1 MAIITEWF
9 STLKQIFSSAS
20 VFFQNETDTSIG
32 GKPIKIAFISLLI
45 SGLVNGLS
53 GLLTLSGELQL
64 IALADILIAPVAGII
79 SIAVTAALT
88 HLVGMLVGFE
98 NGYSETFSAFAY
110 TSVIA
115 TVATVASL
123 IPIAGIFIA
132 LALGLFSIYAQIRG
146 VQEFQNVSFAKAA
159 VAVIVPILI
168 VLGILLAIVFATSA
182 ALFALMQGSTAAPPV

>member
-1 MAIITEWF
+1 MAIISEWF
-9 STLKQIFSSAS
+9 STLKQIFSSAR

-45 SGLVNGLS
+45 SGIVNSLS
-53 GLLTLSGELQL
+53 TFLALPGEFRL
-64 IALADILIAPVAGII
+64 IALADIFLAPIAGII

-110 TSVIA
+110 TTVIA

-132 LALGLFSIYAQIRG
+132 LALGLFSLYAQIRG

-159 VAVIVPILI
+159 VSVIVPIII
-168 VLGILLAIVFATSA
+168 VLGILLVIIFATSA
-182 ALFALMQGSTAAPPV
+182 AIFAMMQGMPTAPPA